1 MAGLLD
7 AFDAAVATGTNTQ
20 VLAGVDDAIVATGRS
35 IAQAIDDILADDTAS
50 ATDKTKA
57 LYLAPHLVAI
67 LRELLATPKARK
79 EMGLALADT
88 KKASRLQLIK
98 DQAKKAQQQGG

>member
-1 MAGLLD
+1 MAGLLT
-7 AFDAAVATGTNTQ
+7 AFDAAVAGNKQ
-20 VLAGVDDAIVATGRS
+20 IEAVVDDAVVATGRS
-35 IAQAIDDILADDTAS
+35 IAKAIDDILADPEAT

-67 LRELLATPKARK
+67 LRDLLATPLARK
-79 EMGLALADT
+79 QMGLATADA

-98 DQAKKAQQQGG
+98 DQAKKAQADG